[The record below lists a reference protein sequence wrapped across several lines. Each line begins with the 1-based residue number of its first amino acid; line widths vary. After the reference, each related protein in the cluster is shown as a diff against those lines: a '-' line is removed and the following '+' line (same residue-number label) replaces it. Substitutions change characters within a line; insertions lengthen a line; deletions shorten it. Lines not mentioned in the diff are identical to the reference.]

1 MAESKSNYYF
11 LKIMGKLS
19 FDENKSETFD
29 EYYLS
34 TRVNI
39 FDELS
44 LRPLEG
50 IQFLGTR
57 ENALH
62 ILLTDYNYNTELQ
75 PIEEGEISIGRMIFN
90 CEADEF
96 LAVTKTTVSY

>member
-1 MAESKSNYYF
+1 M
-11 LKIMGKLS
+11 
-19 FDENKSETFD
+19 
-29 EYYLS
+29 
-34 TRVNI
+34 
-39 FDELS
+39 S

-62 ILLTDYNYNTELQ
+62 ILLTDYNTELQ

-90 CEADEF
+90 CEPDEF

>member
-1 MAESKSNYYF
+1 M
-11 LKIMGKLS
+11 
-19 FDENKSETFD
+19 
-29 EYYLS
+29 
-34 TRVNI
+34 
-39 FDELS
+39 S

-90 CEADEF
+90 CEPDEF